1 MSQRDRQRSEFS
13 VGRVSGDV
21 AEQSEASVP
30 QGTKWVSWLF
40 MVGSACFAVAS
51 IPMLASVVSDGAIG
65 TTYFVGSLFFTSAS
79 FLVAATTW
87 RDIRG
92 GDDRGGA
99 RWSALGSLA
108 WWAAMIQ
115 LVGTLWFNINTF
127 NAMQEGLTTQ
137 EENLRVWTPDFLGS
151 TCFLISS
158 YLSVYSV
165 CGRAFCIRR
174 HERIWQIAGYNLVG
188 SVFFMA
194 AALAAFT
201 LPATGD
207 ALDASIANTGTM
219 LGALCFLWGA
229 RLLLVA
235 DSVETSNS
243 G

>member
-1 MSQRDRQRSEFS
+1 MVPAPGESTQPTD
-13 VGRVSGDV
+13 
-21 AEQSEASVP
+21 EAVP
-30 QGTKWVSWLF
+30 RLTKWISWLF
-40 MVGSACFAVAS
+40 MIGSACFAVAS
-51 IPMLASVVSDGAIG
+51 IPMLASVVSDGVIG

-79 FLVAATTW
+79 LLVAATTW
-87 RDIRG
+87 HDIREG
-92 GDDRGGA
+92 RDSPTV
-99 RWSALGSLA
+99 RWAALGSLA

-151 TCFLISS
+151 TCFLVSS
-158 YLSVYSV
+158 YLSLVSV
-165 CGRAFCIRR
+165 CGRAFCISR
-174 HERIWQIAGYNLVG
+174 HERTWRIAGYNLLG

-207 ALDASIANTGTM
+207 ALDASIANSGTM

-229 RLLLVA
+229 RLLLV
-235 DSVETSNS
+235 DDPVEAPN
-243 G
+243 GG